1 MTKPDPILMA
11 PVISENVLILFN
23 ILENDFTEP

>member
-1 MTKPDPILMA
+1 LMA

-23 ILENDFTEP
+23 ILENDFTEPW